1 MPKSKRSKDHKKRVA
16 ARNQKVKAQQTAMQ
30 KAFNEIL
37 QAQIEKRKAEQLVG
51 DGELTAQV
59 GGQNIPFEVVS
70 EVPQTNQ

>member
-30 KAFNEIL
+30 KAFNAIIQE
-37 QAQIEKRKAEQLVG
+37 QIEKRKAEQLI
-51 DGELTAQV
+51 DGNLTAQV
-59 GGQNIPFEVVS
+59 GGQSIPVEVIG

>member
-16 ARNQKVKAQQTAMQ
+16 ARNQKVKAQQSAMQ

-37 QAQIEKRKAEQLVG
+37 QAQIEKRQAEQLAEGLTAKVG
-51 DGELTAQV
+51 DQE
-59 GGQNIPFEVVS
+59 IPVQVVS

>member
-37 QAQIEKRKAEQLVG
+37 QAQIEKRQAEQLAEGLTAKVG
-51 DGELTAQV
+51 DQE
-59 GGQNIPFEVVS
+59 IPVQVVS
-70 EVPQTNQ
+70 EIPQTNQ

>member
-30 KAFNEIL
+30 KAFNAIL
-37 QAQIEKRKAEQLVG
+37 QEQIEKRKAEQLVDG
-51 DGELTAQV
+51 DLTALV
-59 GGQNIPFEVVS
+59 GGQEIPLQIVG

>member
-37 QAQIEKRKAEQLVG
+37 QAQIEKRKAEQLV
-51 DGELTAQV
+51 DGNITAQV
-59 GGQNIPFEVVS
+59 GGQDVPVQILG

>member
-30 KAFNEIL
+30 KAFNAIIQE
-37 QAQIEKRKAEQLVG
+37 QIEKRKAEQLV
-51 DGELTAQV
+51 DGNITAQV
-59 GGQNIPFEVVS
+59 GGQSIPVEVIG

>member
-30 KAFNEIL
+30 KAFNAIIQE
-37 QAQIEKRKAEQLVG
+37 QIEKRKAEQLV
-51 DGELTAQV
+51 DGNLSAQV
-59 GGQNIPFEVVS
+59 GGQSIPVEVIG

>member
-30 KAFNEIL
+30 KAFNAIIQE
-37 QAQIEKRKAEQLVG
+37 QIEKRKAEQLV
-51 DGELTAQV
+51 DGNLTAQM
-59 GGQNIPFEVVS
+59 GSQSIPVEVIG

>member
-16 ARNQKVKAQQTAMQ
+16 ARNQKVKAQQSAMQ

-37 QAQIEKRKAEQLVG
+37 QAQIEKRQAEQL
-51 DGELTAQV
+51 GEGLKAQV
-59 GGQNIPFEVVS
+59 GGQEIPVEVVS

>member
-16 ARNQKVKAQQTAMQ
+16 ARNQKVKAQQSAMQ

-51 DGELTAQV
+51 DGELTASV
-59 GGQNIPFEVVS
+59 GGHDIPLQVVS

>member
-30 KAFNEIL
+30 KAFNAIL
-37 QAQIEKRKAEQLVG
+37 QEQIEKRKAEQLVDG
-51 DGELTAQV
+51 DLTAQV
-59 GGQNIPFEVVS
+59 GGQELPLQIVG

>member
-51 DGELTAQV
+51 DGDLTAQV
-59 GGQNIPFEVVS
+59 GGQEIPLQIVG

>member
-30 KAFNEIL
+30 KAFNAIIQE
-37 QAQIEKRKAEQLVG
+37 QIEKRKAEQLV
-51 DGELTAQV
+51 DGNLSAQV
-59 GGQNIPFEVVS
+59 GGQSVPVEVIG

>member
-30 KAFNEIL
+30 KAFNAIL
-37 QAQIEKRKAEQLVG
+37 QEQIEKRKAEQLVDG
-51 DGELTAQV
+51 DLTAQV
-59 GGQNIPFEVVS
+59 GGQEIPLQIVG

>member
-16 ARNQKVKAQQTAMQ
+16 ARNQKVKAQQSAMQ

-51 DGELTAQV
+51 DGELTASI
-59 GGQNIPFEVVS
+59 GGQDIPLQVVS
-70 EVPQTNQ
+70 EIPQTNQ

>member
-1 MPKSKRSKDHKKRVA
+1 MPKSKRSKDHKKRVD

-51 DGELTAQV
+51 EGGVTAQV
-59 GGQNIPFEVVS
+59 GGQEIPLQIVG

>member
-30 KAFNEIL
+30 KAFNAIIQE
-37 QAQIEKRKAEQLVG
+37 QIEKRKAEQLV
-51 DGELTAQV
+51 DGNLTAQM
-59 GGQNIPFEVVS
+59 GGQSIPVEVVG

>member
-30 KAFNEIL
+30 KAFNAIIQE
-37 QAQIEKRKAEQLVG
+37 QIEKRKAEQLV
-51 DGELTAQV
+51 DGNITAQV
-59 GGQNIPFEVVS
+59 GGQEVPVQVLG

>member
-37 QAQIEKRKAEQLVG
+37 QAQIEKRKAEQLV
-51 DGELTAQV
+51 DGNLTAQV
-59 GGQNIPFEVVS
+59 GGQDVPLQIVS

>member
-30 KAFNEIL
+30 KAFNAIIQE
-37 QAQIEKRKAEQLVG
+37 QIEKRKAEQLV
-51 DGELTAQV
+51 DGNITAQV
-59 GGQNIPFEVVS
+59 GGQSVPVEVIG

>member
-30 KAFNEIL
+30 KAFNAIIQE
-37 QAQIEKRKAEQLVG
+37 QIEKRKAEQLV
-51 DGELTAQV
+51 DGNITAQV
-59 GGQNIPFEVVS
+59 GGQDVPVQILG

>member
-30 KAFNEIL
+30 KAFNAIIQE
-37 QAQIEKRKAEQLVG
+37 QIEKRKAEQLV
-51 DGELTAQV
+51 DGNLTAEI
-59 GGQNIPFEVVS
+59 GGQEVPFQVVG

>member
-30 KAFNEIL
+30 KAFNAIL
-37 QAQIEKRKAEQLVG
+37 QEQIEKRKAEQLV
-51 DGELTAQV
+51 DGNLTAQV
-59 GGQNIPFEVVS
+59 GGQEVPLQIVG

>member
-37 QAQIEKRKAEQLVG
+37 QAQIEKRQSEQLAEGLTAKVG
-51 DGELTAQV
+51 DQE
-59 GGQNIPFEVVS
+59 IPVQVVS
-70 EVPQTNQ
+70 EIPQTNQ

>member
-30 KAFNEIL
+30 KAFNAIIQE
-37 QAQIEKRKAEQLVG
+37 QIEKRKTEQLV
-51 DGELTAQV
+51 DGNITAQV
-59 GGQNIPFEVVS
+59 GGQSVPVEVIG